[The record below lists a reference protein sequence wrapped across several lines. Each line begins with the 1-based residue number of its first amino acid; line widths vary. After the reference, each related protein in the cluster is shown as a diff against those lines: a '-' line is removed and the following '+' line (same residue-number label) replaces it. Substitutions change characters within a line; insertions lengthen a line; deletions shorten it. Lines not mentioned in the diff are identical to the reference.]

1 MNTLGKLFSLLWLMS
16 NCLAVTAFGQNNN
29 SKSKLYGT
37 ITTAQNAPLPGATV
51 QIQGT
56 PLGTAADENG
66 KYELKNLK
74 PGDYDLRFSFIGY
87 KAFEQTVSVSGDTE
101 VNVSLTQSGFVSEEV
116 TIKAVRAEA
125 DEPVSQVTRSRE
137 EIEQKFQGQDAG
149 FLLEEL
155 SPSIVTYTESGGNFS
170 NYGGFRLR
178 GIDQTRINMTLNG
191 VPLNDMI
198 DQGVFF
204 SNFTDFG
211 NSIESVQIQRG
222 AGTSSNGTSSYAG
235 SINFESINVYDTV
248 PGTEIQ
254 LTGGS
259 FNTMRASAEVN
270 TGKMENNFAFYARY
284 AQVESDGY
292 RYNTGTS
299 SKSFF
304 LSGAYF
310 AKRHTFKFTGFAGRS
325 QNELAYTPVALSDIK
340 ADPRTNYISPNDVD
354 DFGQWM
360 TQLQHNFQINDQTSL
375 VNTLYY
381 NGAGGDF
388 PFGMEDENGE
398 FMQINYPLY
407 NDHFGA
413 MSQLNRESKTG
424 KAKLNAGIHASSFHR
439 RNVEQIVP
447 NYNDPYY
454 DDRSRKDEAAAF
466 VKGRQKLGKFTL
478 FGDVQVR
485 GVELRLEPD
494 ATFLGSDQNI
504 PDRQWLFVNPR
515 AGVTYSFSDRLDAYA
530 SIGRTGR
537 EPTRF
542 DILGST
548 QINPGNIGLAQD
560 VDAVKPE
567 YVNDLE
573 VGIKARGKKAAVNA
587 NIFYMQFENEIAPIG
602 EFIPEGF
609 VQVYKNQEASYRAGV
624 EVDYSWDVLHFLRL
638 YGNATW
644 MRARISQYSPEGSDE
659 VFEDITPILSPEWNV
674 QTTLEAEAIKDLFIS
689 VRTRY
694 LSESFTELTNDR
706 DFIVPE
712 SFITDLGLRWKFWKE
727 HSISVRVNNI
737 FDELYYTNGVPVETG
752 GGMQPGYFV
761 QPPRHVYA
769 TLNLRF

>member
-1 MNTLGKLFSLLWLMS
+1 MNKLGKLFLMFGLMS
-16 NCLAVTAFGQNNN
+16 GFTL
-29 SKSKLYGT
+29 SKVNAQESTPKGTLYGKVQSVT
-37 ITTAQNAPLPGATV
+37 NEPLPGATV
-51 QIQGT
+51 LIMGT
-56 PLGTAADENG
+56 KLGVAADENG
-66 KYELKNLK
+66 NYELTKLK
-74 PGDYDLRFSFIGY
+74 PGDYDIMFSFIGF
-87 KAFEQTVSVSGDTE
+87 KPVEKTVTVSGKTE
-101 VNVSLTQSGFVSEEV
+101 LNVTLEHTGFVSEEV
-116 TIKAVRAEA
+116 TIMAVRAEE
-125 DEPVSQVTRSRE
+125 DEPVSQTTRTRE

-222 AGTSSNGTSSYAG
+222 VGTSSNGTSSYAG

-248 PGTEIQ
+248 PSTEIQ

-270 TGKMENNFAFYARY
+270 TGKMDNNFAFYARY
-284 AQVESDGY
+284 AQIESDGY
-292 RYNTGTS
+292 RYNSGTS

-310 AKRHTFKFTGFAGRS
+310 AKRHTFKFTGFVGRS
-325 QNELAYTPVALSDIK
+325 QNQLAYTPVALSDIK
-340 ADPRTNYISPNDVD
+340 NDPRTNYISPNDQD

-360 TQLQHNFQINDQTSL
+360 TQLQHNFQINNQTSL

-388 PFGMEDENGE
+388 PFGYEDENGQ
-398 FMQINYPLY
+398 FTQINYPLY
-407 NDHFGA
+407 NNHFGA

-424 KAKLNAGIHASSFHR
+424 KAKMNAGVHVSSFHR
-439 RNVEQIVP
+439 QNVEQIVP
-447 NYNDPYY
+447 NYDNPYY
-454 DDRSRKDEAAAF
+454 DDRSQKDEFSAF
-466 VKGRQKLGKFTL
+466 VKGKQKLGKFTL

-485 GVELRLEPD
+485 GVELSLEPD
-494 ATFLGSDQNI
+494 AAFLGSDQNI
-504 PDRQWLFVNPR
+504 PDRQWLFINPK
-515 AGVTYSFSDRLDAYA
+515 AGITYSVNDRLDAYA

-548 QINPGNIGLAQD
+548 QINPGNIALAQN
-560 VDAVKPE
+560 VNAVKPE
-567 YVNDLE
+567 YVNNLE
-573 VGIKARGKKAAVNA
+573 AGIKSRGKNVAVNA
-587 NIFYMQFENEIAPIG
+587 NVFYMQFENEIAPIG

-609 VQVYKNQEASYRAGV
+609 VQVYKNQESSYRAGI
-624 EVDYSWDVLHFLRL
+624 ELDYSWDILHFLRL

-644 MRARISQYSPEGSDE
+644 MQARISQYSPEGSDE
-659 VFEDITPILSPEWNV
+659 IFEDITPILSPEWNV
-674 QTTLEAEAIKDLFIS
+674 QTTLEAEAVKDLFIS
-689 VRTRY
+689 IRTRY
-694 LSESFTELTNDR
+694 LSESFTELTNNR

-712 SFITDLGLRWKFWKE
+712 SFITDLGLRWKFWKQ
-727 HSISVRVNNI
+727 HSFSVRVNNI
-737 FDELYYTNGVPVETG
+737 FDELYYTNGVPVQTES
-752 GGMQPGYFV
+752 GMQPGYFV

-769 TLNLRF
+769 TLNLKF